1 MKYKDQVK
9 DSQIV
14 ETAIT
19 PVSRSHRWELTFFFY
34 NILIELVMNTAL
46 DKDWPCSK
54 LAADQN
60 VKCQVEIHKESYK
73 YPEQHVIDH
82 LTRF

>member
-19 PVSRSHRWELTFFFY
+19 PVSRSHRWELTFFY

-46 DKDWPCSK
+46 DKDS

>member
-1 MKYKDQVK
+1 MGID
-9 DSQIV
+9 
-14 ETAIT
+14 
-19 PVSRSHRWELTFFFY
+19 FFFY

-46 DKDWPCSK
+46 DKDS

>member
-1 MKYKDQVK
+1 M
-9 DSQIV
+9 

-19 PVSRSHRWELTFFFY
+19 PVSRSRRRELTFFY

-46 DKDWPCSK
+46 DKDR

>member
-1 MKYKDQVK
+1 
-9 DSQIV
+9 
-14 ETAIT
+14 
-19 PVSRSHRWELTFFFY
+19 
-34 NILIELVMNTAL
+34 MNTAL
-46 DKDWPCSK
+46 DKDS

-60 VKCQVEIHKESYK
+60 VKCQVEINKESYK